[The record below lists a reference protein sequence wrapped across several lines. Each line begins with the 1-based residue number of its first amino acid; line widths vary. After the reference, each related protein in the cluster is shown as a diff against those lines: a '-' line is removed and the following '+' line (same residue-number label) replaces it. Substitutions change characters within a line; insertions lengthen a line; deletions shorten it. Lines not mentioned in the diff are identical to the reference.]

1 VGGETVAGLVSADRL
16 NEVAGEW
23 EDHLAR
29 WAQGEP
35 DLELTGRS
43 WQLEQGDVLVP
54 ASEQA
59 RGLFCVG
66 MNYGAHRDEVDASL
80 GQYEKGWA
88 VIFSKMSESLA
99 AAGQV
104 LELTAALSSEFDWEV
119 ELGVVIGQGGRRISG
134 DRAFDHVSGYTL
146 VNDVTARDVQRA
158 HSQWFLGKNVHR
170 SSPVGPWVIYRDD
183 LGYPPEVSL
192 RLSVNDDVKQH
203 ASTADMIHAIPDLIE
218 AISAHVELQVGDIIA
233 TGSPAGV
240 GFTRVP
246 PEFLASG
253 DIMRAEIVGFLSLE
267 NAIS

>member
-66 MNYGAHRDEVDASL
+66 MNYRAHRDEVDASL

-134 DRAFDHVSGYTL
+134 DRAFDDSRDPGLDRGHFCPRGTPGRRHHRHRL
-146 VNDVTARDVQRA
+146 ARRGRLYA
-158 HSQWFLGKNVHR
+158 
-170 SSPVGPWVIYRDD
+170 SS
-183 LGYPPEVSL
+183 
-192 RLSVNDDVKQH
+192 
-203 ASTADMIHAIPDLIE
+203 A
-218 AISAHVELQVGDIIA
+218 
-233 TGSPAGV
+233 
-240 GFTRVP
+240 
-246 PEFLASG
+246 
-253 DIMRAEIVGFLSLE
+253 
-267 NAIS
+267 